1 MLSILT
7 VDVVVNVTKTLAAV
21 YIFLMPGEY
30 FSHLPDNFKILKIG
44 SFHFSKAKN

>member
-21 YIFLMPGEY
+21 YIFLITDWEIF
-30 FSHLPDNFKILKIG
+30 FSSSTQLENIENWEFSFFKG
-44 SFHFSKAKN
+44 